1 MASDYNDDELDA
13 NGGEAEDEW
22 DEFRGEEGD
31 PIGIEELKQLGLRE
45 MPEDI
50 RLWVMDN
57 YFPET
62 TVWRNGDILIC
73 EIQEHL
79 YTKYWEHKFSA
90 YAFAEAME
98 RAARRHVGSPM
109 KAIHLQIHH
118 GMLRTYI
125 FLLVGNCACRVT
137 LSRSWW
143 SNR

>member
-1 MASDYNDDELDA
+1 MASDYDDDELDA
-13 NGGEAEDEW
+13 NGGGAEW
-22 DEFRGEEGD
+22 DEFRGEDGD
-31 PIGIEELKQLGLRE
+31 PIGIEELKQLGLSE

-79 YTKYWEHKFSA
+79 YTKYWEHKLPA

-98 RAARRHVGSPM
+98 RAAPRLAHKGHPLANPSRNDEDVH
-109 KAIHLQIHH
+109 
-118 GMLRTYI
+118 I
-125 FLLVGNCACRVT
+125 FVSGNCAWRVT
-137 LSRSWW
+137 LSPSWW

>member
-1 MASDYNDDELDA
+1 MGLIPWGRWRPNWDR
-13 NGGEAEDEW
+13 GVEAAW
-22 DEFRGEEGD
+22 FG
-31 PIGIEELKQLGLRE
+31 E

-62 TVWRNGDILIC
+62 IVWRSGDILIC
-73 EIQEHL
+73 ESKTNF

-98 RAARRHVGSPM
+98 RAARRLAHEGHPLANPSRNDEDV
-109 KAIHLQIHH
+109 QI
-118 GMLRTYI
+118 
-125 FLLVGNCACRVT
+125 LLVGNCACRVT
-137 LSRSWW
+137 LSPSWW